1 MTIDEATMTEKIGF
15 IGTGN
20 MGLPMATNLLR
31 AGFAVRVYNRTPA
44 KGVSLEKL
52 GAEIAP
58 DLTMVA
64 DPGGI
69 LITMISD
76 DRALEEIAASG
87 AIDRLAPGGVHVSMS
102 TVSPAAARKVARQHE
117 ALGIYYLAAPVFGR
131 PEAAAARKLWI
142 CVSGASVA
150 RQRVTP
156 VLGALGQQIYDF
168 GEDPG
173 AANVVKLAG
182 NFLIGSAL
190 EAISEALALAEK
202 NGIDR
207 GRVVELMGQTLFE
220 CPVYQNYGR
229 ALAEERYDPPGFRL
243 ALALKD
249 IDLVLGTAAS
259 SATPMPLASLL
270 HDRMISGVARGRS
283 EMDWS
288 VIGLGVM
295 EGAGLR

>member
-1 MTIDEATMTEKIGF
+1 MTEKIAF

-20 MGLPMATNLLR
+20 MGLPMATNLIR
-31 AGFAVRVYNRTPA
+31 AGFPVRAYNRTPA
-44 KGVSLEKL
+44 RAASLAAL
-52 GAEIAP
+52 GAEITT
-58 DLTMVA
+58 DITRVA
-64 DPGGI
+64 EPGGM

-76 DRALEEIAASG
+76 DRALEEIAAGG
-87 AIDRLAPGGVHVSMS
+87 AIDRLVPGGIHVSMS
-102 TVSPAAARKVARQHE
+102 TVSPAAARKVAGQHE
-117 ALGIYYLAAPVFGR
+117 ALGVHYLAAPVFGR
-131 PEAAAARKLWI
+131 PEAVAARKLWI
-142 CVSGASVA
+142 CVSGGSVA
-150 RQRVTP
+150 RRRAAP
-156 VLGALGQQIYDF
+156 VLGALGQQVFDF

-190 EAISEALALAEK
+190 EAMSEALALAEK

-207 GRVVELMGQTLFE
+207 NRVVELMGQTLFS

-229 ALAEERYDPPGFRL
+229 ALAEERYSPAGFRL

-249 IDLVLGTAAS
+249 IDLVLGAAAFS
-259 SATPMPLASLL
+259 VTPMPLASLL
-270 HDRMISGVARGRS
+270 HDRMISGVAKGRS

-295 EGAGLR
+295 ENAGLR

>member
-1 MTIDEATMTEKIGF
+1 MAERIGF

-20 MGLPMATNLLR
+20 MGLPMAANLMR
-31 AGFAVRVYNRTPA
+31 AGFAVRVYNRTPGRA
-44 KGVSLEKL
+44 SSLAAQ
-52 GAEIAP
+52 GAETAADIKA
-58 DLTMVA
+58 VA
-64 DPGGI
+64 EPGGI
-69 LITMISD
+69 LVTMISD
-76 DRALEEIAASG
+76 DLALEEIALSG
-87 AIDRLAPGGVHVSMS
+87 AIDHMAPGGVHVSMS
-102 TVSPAAARKVARQHE
+102 TVSPAAARKVARQHD
-117 ALGIYYLAAPVFGR
+117 ALGVRYVAAPVFGR

-142 CVSGASVA
+142 CVSGAKDA
-150 RQRVTP
+150 RQRAAP
-156 VLGALGQQIYDF
+156 LLDALGQKVFDF
-168 GEDPG
+168 GDDPG

-190 EAISEALALAEK
+190 EAMSEALTLAEK

-207 GRVVELMGQTLFE
+207 GHFVELMGQTLFA

-249 IDLVLGTAAS
+249 IGLVMGAAAS
-259 SATPMPLASLL
+259 SAVPMPLASLL
-270 HDRMISGVARGRS
+270 HDRMLSGVAKGRS

>member
-1 MTIDEATMTEKIGF
+1 MAERIGF

-20 MGLPMATNLLR
+20 MGLPMATNLIR
-31 AGFAVRVYNRTPA
+31 AGFVLRVYNRTPGKA
-44 KGVSLEKL
+44 MSLAEL
-52 GAEIAP
+52 GAETAA
-58 DLTMVA
+58 DLNAVA
-64 DPGGI
+64 ESGGI
-69 LITMISD
+69 LVTMISD
-76 DRALEEIAASG
+76 DLALEEIALSG

-117 ALGIYYLAAPVFGR
+117 ALGVYYVAAPVFGR

-142 CVSGASVA
+142 CVSGANEA
-150 RQRVTP
+150 RQRVMP
-156 VLGALGQQIYDF
+156 VLGALGQQVYEF
-168 GEDPG
+168 GDDPS

-190 EAISEALALAEK
+190 EAMSEALTLAEK

-207 GRVVELMGQTLFE
+207 GRFIELMGQTLFA

-229 ALAEERYDPPGFRL
+229 ALAEERYEPSGFRL

-249 IDLVLGTAAS
+249 IDLLLRTAS
-259 SATPMPLASLL
+259 SSAVPMPLASLL
-270 HDRMISGVARGRS
+270 HDRMVAGIAKGRS

-288 VIGLGVM
+288 VIGLGIM

>member
-1 MTIDEATMTEKIGF
+1 MAEKICF

-20 MGLPMATNLLR
+20 MGLPMATNLIR

-44 KGVSLEKL
+44 RALSIAAL

-58 DLTMVA
+58 GVTAVA
-64 DPGGI
+64 EPGGI
-69 LITMISD
+69 LVSMISD
-76 DRALEEIAASG
+76 DLALEEIALSG
-87 AIDRLAPGGVHVSMS
+87 VIDRLAHGGVHVSMS
-102 TVSPAAARKVARQHE
+102 TVSPAAARRIARQHA
-117 ALGIYYLAAPVFGR
+117 ALGVSYVAAPVFGR

-142 CVSGASVA
+142 CVSGPNEA
-150 RQRVTP
+150 RRRVMP
-156 VLGALGQQIYDF
+156 LLGALGQQVYDF
-168 GEDPG
+168 GDDPG

-190 EAISEALALAEK
+190 EAMSEALALVEK

-207 GRVVELMGQTLFE
+207 RRVVELMGQTLFA

-229 ALAEERYDPPGFRL
+229 ALAEERYEPAGFRL

-249 IDLVLGTAAS
+249 IELVLRTATS
-259 SATPMPLASLL
+259 STTPMPLASLL
-270 HDRMISGVARGRS
+270 RDRMVSGVAKGRN
-283 EMDWS
+283 ELDWS

-295 EGAGLR
+295 ETAGLR

>member
-1 MTIDEATMTEKIGF
+1 MAERIGF

-20 MGLPMATNLLR
+20 MGLPMATNLVR
-31 AGFAVRVYNRTPA
+31 AGFVVRAYNRTQGKA
-44 KGVSLEKL
+44 LSLATLGV
-52 GAEIAP
+52 EIAA
-58 DLTMVA
+58 DLNAVA
-64 DPGGI
+64 EPGGI
-69 LITMISD
+69 LVSMISD
-76 DRALEEIAASG
+76 DLALEEIALSG
-87 AIDRLAPGGVHVSMS
+87 AIGRLAPGGVHVSMS
-102 TVSPAAARKVARQHE
+102 TVSPAAARKVAKQHE
-117 ALGIYYLAAPVFGR
+117 ALGVYYVAAPVFGR

-142 CVSGASVA
+142 CVSGANEA
-150 RQRVTP
+150 RQRVAP
-156 VLGALGQQIYDF
+156 LLGALGQQVYDF
-168 GEDPG
+168 GDDPG

-190 EAISEALALAEK
+190 EAMSEALTLAEK

-207 GRVVELMGQTLFE
+207 GRFVELMGQTLFS

-229 ALAEERYDPPGFRL
+229 ALAEERYEPPGFRL

-249 IDLVLGTAAS
+249 IDLVMGAAAS
-259 SATPMPLASLL
+259 SAVPMPVASLL
-270 HDRMISGVARGRS
+270 HDRMVSGVAKGRS

>member
-1 MTIDEATMTEKIGF
+1 MAERIGF

-20 MGLPMATNLLR
+20 MGLPMAANLMR
-31 AGFAVRVYNRTPA
+31 AGFAVRAYNRTPGRA
-44 KGVSLEKL
+44 SSLAAL
-52 GAEIAP
+52 GAETAADIKA
-58 DLTMVA
+58 VA
-64 DPGGI
+64 EPGGI
-69 LITMISD
+69 LVTMISD
-76 DRALEEIAASG
+76 DLALEEIALSG
-87 AIDRLAPGGVHVSMS
+87 VIDRMAPGGVHVSMS
-102 TVSPAAARKVARQHE
+102 TVSPAAARKVARQHD
-117 ALGIYYLAAPVFGR
+117 ALGVRYVAAPVFGR

-142 CVSGASVA
+142 CVSGAKDA
-150 RQRVTP
+150 RQRAAP
-156 VLGALGQQIYDF
+156 VLDALGQKVFDF
-168 GEDPG
+168 GDDPG

-190 EAISEALALAEK
+190 EAMSEALTLAEK

-207 GRVVELMGQTLFE
+207 GHFVELMGQTLFA

-249 IDLVLGTAAS
+249 IGLVMGTASS
-259 SATPMPLASLL
+259 SAVPMPLASLL
-270 HDRMISGVARGRS
+270 HDRMLSGVAKGRS

-288 VIGLGVM
+288 VVGLGVM

>member
-1 MTIDEATMTEKIGF
+1 MTEKIAF

-44 KGVSLEKL
+44 RAAPLASL
-52 GAEIAP
+52 GAEIAT
-58 DLTMVA
+58 DITRVA
-64 DPGGI
+64 EPGGV
-69 LITMISD
+69 LVTMISD
-76 DRALEEIAASG
+76 DRALEEIAAGG
-87 AIDRLAPGGVHVSMS
+87 AVDGLAPGGMHVSMS
-102 TVSPAAARKVARQHE
+102 TVSPAAARRVARRHE
-117 ALGIYYLAAPVFGR
+117 ALGVHYLAAPVFGR
-131 PEAAAARKLWI
+131 PEAAAERKLWI
-142 CVSGASVA
+142 CVSGPSAA
-150 RQRVTP
+150 RQRAAP
-156 VLGALGQQIYDF
+156 VLGALGRQVYDF

-190 EAISEALALAEK
+190 EALSEALTLAEK
-202 NGIDR
+202 NGVDR
-207 GRVVELMGQTLFE
+207 NRVVELMGQTLFS

-229 ALAEERYDPPGFRL
+229 ALAEERYCPAGFRL

-259 SATPMPLASLL
+259 SSTPMPLAGLL
-270 HDRMISGVARGRS
+270 HDRMISGVAKGRS

-295 EGAGLR
+295 ENAGLR

>member
-1 MTIDEATMTEKIGF
+1 MAERIGF
-15 IGTGN
+15 VGTGN
-20 MGLPMATNLLR
+20 MGLPMATNLIR
-31 AGFAVRVYNRTPA
+31 AGFVVRVYNRTPGRA
-44 KGVSLEKL
+44 LPLAGL

-58 DLTMVA
+58 DVNA
-64 DPGGI
+64 VVEPGGI
-69 LITMISD
+69 LVSMISD
-76 DRALEEIAASG
+76 DLALEEIALSG
-87 AIDRLAPGGVHVSMS
+87 AIDRMAPGGVHISMS
-102 TVSPAAARKVARQHE
+102 TVSPAVARKVARQHE
-117 ALGIYYLAAPVFGR
+117 ALGVYYVAAPVFGR

-142 CVSGASVA
+142 CVSGAEEA
-150 RQRVTP
+150 RQKVAP
-156 VLGALGQQIYDF
+156 VLEALGQKVFEF

-190 EAISEALALAEK
+190 EAVSEALTLAEK

-207 GRVVELMGQTLFE
+207 GRFVELMGQTLFA

-229 ALAEERYDPPGFRL
+229 ALAEERYQPPGFRL

-249 IDLVLGTAAS
+249 INLVMGTAAS
-259 SATPMPLASLL
+259 STVPMPLASLL
-270 HDRMISGVARGRS
+270 RDRMLSAVAKGRG

>member
-1 MTIDEATMTEKIGF
+1 MISEATMTERIGF
-15 IGTGN
+15 VGIGN

-31 AGFAVRVYNRTPA
+31 AGFTVRAYNRTRA
-44 KGVSLEKL
+44 RAASLEAL
-52 GAEIAP
+52 GAEAASDIAA
-58 DLTMVA
+58 VA
-64 DPGGI
+64 EPGGI

-76 DRALEEIAASG
+76 DQALREISASG
-87 AIDRLAPGGVHVSMS
+87 VMERLAPEGIHLSMS
-102 TVSPAAARKVARQHE
+102 TVSPAAARNIARQHE
-117 ALGIYYLAAPVFGR
+117 AIAVHYVAAPVFGR

-142 CVSGASVA
+142 CVSGPKPARDRVA
-150 RQRVTP
+150 P
-156 VLGALGQQIYDF
+156 VLGALGQGVYDF

-190 EAISEALALAEK
+190 EAMAEAMTLVGK
-202 NGIDR
+202 DGIER
-207 GRVVELMGQTLFE
+207 GRLLEVMGQTLFA

-229 ALAEERYDPPGFRL
+229 ALTEERYEPPGFRL

-249 IDLVLGTAAS
+249 INLVLGTAAS

-270 HDRMISGVARGRS
+270 HDRMISGVAKGRS